1 MSPNDEAT
9 GVTSSRRA
17 GSMSSAVPRQRFP
30 RSRIRVVVVADKYL
44 ICDAVRMALSGRGF
58 EVMSARSP
66 VGNEELRTLERQVE
80 AFRPTVGLLLA
91 ELDDPVHLRDAMA
104 VVSQVQTRWLLLTG
118 SVAEASWG
126 AVIVAG
132 AAGIL
137 PTSVS
142 LDDLTSAIKEVRER
156 RTILRPDARD
166 RAVRSWLRVAEEQQR
181 LVRQMEELTPRE
193 MVVLGLLYDGL
204 NVSTIA
210 EEAGVSV
217 GTVRSQVK
225 SILRKLQVSSQ
236 LAAVAAYR
244 QVRDT
249 PRAEP
254 RQ

>member
-1 MSPNDEAT
+1 MSSNDEAT
-9 GVTSSRRA
+9 KATSSRRA
-17 GSMSSAVPRQRFP
+17 GRRSSSVPRQRAP
-30 RSRIRVVVVADKYL
+30 RSRIRVIVVADKYL

-58 EVMSARSP
+58 EVISARSP
-66 VGNEELRTLERQVE
+66 VGNEELRTMERQVQV
-80 AFRPTVGLLLA
+80 FRTEVGLLLA
-91 ELDDPVHLRDAMA
+91 ELDEPVQLRDAMA
-104 VVSQVQTRWLLLTG
+104 VVSQVPTRWLLLTG
-118 SVAEASWG
+118 SVSEASWG

-132 AAGIL
+132 AAGVL
-137 PTSVS
+137 PMSVG
-142 LDDLTSAIKEVRER
+142 LDDLTSAITEVRAR
-156 RTILRPDARD
+156 RTILRPEVRD
-166 RAVRSWLRVAEEQQR
+166 RAVKSWLRVADEQQR

-193 MVVLGLLYDGL
+193 MAVLGLLYDGL

-244 QVRDT
+244 QVRDAS
-249 PRAEP
+249 RAGP